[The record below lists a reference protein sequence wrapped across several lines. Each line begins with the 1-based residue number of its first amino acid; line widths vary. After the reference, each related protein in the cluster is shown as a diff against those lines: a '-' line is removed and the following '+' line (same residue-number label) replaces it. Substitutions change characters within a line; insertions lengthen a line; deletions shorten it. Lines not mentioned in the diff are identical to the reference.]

1 MARQGNPISIEKL
14 QHYISS
20 ISKGFNRFV
29 STRRE
34 GRNNLNFITTIFNM
48 RGPGMTMHRLPLFV
62 WSVLVTAF
70 LGYGLPFGVTRFTQF
85 FWSCLFLFTLS
96 ILRKVLFHLEGRV
109 YFFYVMN
116 ARFQQIVF
124 CLEFLFFF
132 FLCFRGGSLLY
143 HNLKMVLFQNTI
155 FGITPFEMDLLN
167 HFLNQPNQDPE
178 WLEYVRDCFRTTS
191 PYHRQYDI
199 MVRNFIHSYN
209 CETTREQISHIYQII
224 YYGREAP
231 QFLIEP
237 IDLDGIIRVYLE
249 KWEFNPAALTEVL
262 SSLIQEREN
271 SPFYAE
277 VKTTE
282 AHHFQGFL
290 NLRKKAQQDLLQRNN
305 LYNDYKALENRIKFL
320 QCENAS
326 LKERVFAEK

>member
-1 MARQGNPISIEKL
+1 MPQLDKFT
-14 QHYISS
+14 Y
-20 ISKGFNRFV
+20 
-29 STRRE
+29 
-34 GRNNLNFITTIFNM
+34 
-48 RGPGMTMHRLPLFV
+48 
-62 WSVLVTAF
+62 
-70 LGYGLPFGVTRFTQF
+70 FTQF
-85 FWSCLFLFTLS
+85 FWLCLFFFTFYIVKKL
-96 ILRKVLFHLEGRV
+96 LFHLEGRV

-124 CLEFLFFF
+124 CFELILFF
-132 FLCFRGGSLLY
+132 FLCFRGSSLLY

-155 FGITPFEMDLLN
+155 FGIGPLEMNLLN
-167 HFLNQPNQDPE
+167 HYLNQPNQDPE

-191 PYHRQYDI
+191 PYLRQYDI
-199 MVRNFIHSYN
+199 MVRNFLNYYN
-209 CETTREQISHIYQII
+209 CETTREQINHIYQII

-249 KWEFNPAALTEVL
+249 KWEFNQAALTEVL

-271 SPFYAE
+271 SPFYTE

-290 NLRKKAQQDLLQRNN
+290 NLRKKAQLDLLQRNKI
-305 LYNDYKALENRIKFL
+305 LKDYKALENRIQFL
-320 QCENAS
+320 QSQNAS
-326 LKERVFAEK
+326 LKDRL